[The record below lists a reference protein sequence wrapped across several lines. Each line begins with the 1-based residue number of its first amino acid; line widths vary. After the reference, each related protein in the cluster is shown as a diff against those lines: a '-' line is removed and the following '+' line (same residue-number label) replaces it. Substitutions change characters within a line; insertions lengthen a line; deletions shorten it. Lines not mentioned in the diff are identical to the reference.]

1 MTEQEYDFIRTL
13 ENNNLNIMRRMSNI
27 ETLNN
32 QNDIIKLHDDIT
44 KTLDIIYNLLMAR
57 NITTKE
63 GVYTLEQMK
72 IGFIEMLA
80 LLDELLS

>member
-32 QNDIIKLHDDIT
+32 QNE
-44 KTLDIIYNLLMAR
+44 YQSR
-57 NITTKE
+57 
-63 GVYTLEQMK
+63 Y
-72 IGFIEMLA
+72 LA
-80 LLDELLS
+80 PSHPAA